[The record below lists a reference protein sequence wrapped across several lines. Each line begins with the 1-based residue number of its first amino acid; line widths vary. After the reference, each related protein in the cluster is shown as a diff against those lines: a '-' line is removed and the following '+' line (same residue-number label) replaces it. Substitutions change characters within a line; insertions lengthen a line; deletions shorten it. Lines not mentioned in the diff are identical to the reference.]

1 MNISDNGL
9 ALIKR
14 FEGCSLKAYPDPAT
28 GGSPW
33 TIGYGWTRPV
43 DGVAVHPEMVIS
55 KQKAEQLLRCGIV
68 SYEQILN
75 RLIRVRTSQNQF
87 DALVSLAWNIGTRAF
102 STSTLLQKL
111 NGGDYQG
118 AADQFLCWVHANGQV
133 MPGLE
138 RRRRAERALFLTVS

>member
-1 MNISDNGL
+1 MNVSENGL

-28 GGSPW
+28 GGAPW

-43 DGVAVHPEMVIS
+43 DGVAVHPGMEI
-55 KQKAEQLLRCGIV
+55 KQAKAEQLLRCGIV
-68 SYEQILN
+68 SYEQDISKLV
-75 RLIRVRTSQNQF
+75 RVRINQNQF
-87 DALVSLAWNIGTRAF
+87 DALVSLTWNIGTRAF

-118 AADQFLCWVHANGQV
+118 AAEQFLRWVNAGGRE
-133 MPGLE
+133 MPGLVT
-138 RRRRAERALFLTVS
+138 RRRAERDLFLS

>member
-1 MNISDNGL
+1 MNISENGL

-28 GGSPW
+28 GGAPW

-43 DGVAVHPEMVIS
+43 DGVAVHPGMEIN
-55 KQKAEQLLRCGIV
+55 QAKAEQLLRCGIV
-68 SYEQILN
+68 SYEQDISKLV
-75 RLIRVRTSQNQF
+75 RVRINQNQF
-87 DALVSLAWNIGTRAF
+87 DALVSLTWNIGTRAF

-118 AADQFLCWVHANGQV
+118 AADQFLRWVNAGGRE
-133 MPGLE
+133 MPGLVT
-138 RRRRAERALFLTVS
+138 RRRAERDLFLS

>member
-1 MNISDNGL
+1 MNISENGL

-28 GGSPW
+28 GGAPW

-43 DGVAVHPEMVIS
+43 DGVAVHPGMEIN
-55 KQKAEQLLRCGIV
+55 QAKAEQLLRCGIV
-68 SYEQILN
+68 SYEQDISKLV
-75 RLIRVRTSQNQF
+75 RVRINQNQF

-111 NGGDYQG
+111 NSGDYLG
-118 AADQFLCWVHANGQV
+118 AADQFLRWVNAGGSE
-133 MPGLE
+133 MPGLVT
-138 RRRRAERALFLTVS
+138 RRRAERDLFLS

>member
-1 MNISDNGL
+1 MNISENGL

-28 GGSPW
+28 GGAPW

-43 DGVAVHPEMVIS
+43 DGVAVHPGMEIN
-55 KQKAEQLLRCGIV
+55 QAKAEQLLRCGIV
-68 SYEQILN
+68 SYEQDISKLV
-75 RLIRVRTSQNQF
+75 RVRINQNQF

-111 NGGDYQG
+111 NSGDYLG
-118 AADQFLCWVHANGQV
+118 AADQFLRWVNAGGRE
-133 MPGLE
+133 MPGLVT
-138 RRRRAERALFLTVS
+138 RRRAERDLFLS

>member
-1 MNISDNGL
+1 MQISEKGL
-9 ALIKR
+9 ALIKQ

-43 DGVAVHPEMVIS
+43 DGVAVHPGMEIN
-55 KQKAEQLLRCGIV
+55 QAKAEQLLRCGIV
-68 SYEQILN
+68 SYEQDISKLV
-75 RLIRVRTSQNQF
+75 RVRINQNQF

-111 NGGDYQG
+111 NVGDYPG
-118 AADQFLCWVHANGQV
+118 AAEQFLRWVNAGGRE
-133 MPGLE
+133 MPGLVT
-138 RRRRAERALFLTVS
+138 RRRAERDLFLS